1 MSSPGLALD
10 LDEAEW
16 KKLYGE
22 LSIELGG
29 EGDGIEMVE
38 RALLS
43 SSARSV
49 ELERRRGLNL
59 ERLERYLEG
68 ETEKGDSLLHS
79 CQLEIR

>member
-68 ETEKGDSLLHS
+68 EAEKGLSLLHS